1 MRAPQIL
8 TGSIALLLFALVI
21 LGFGIGPVSASAVQG
36 QYGNSTAVHG
46 HGGGHHFAR
55 NSAQRNTM
63 TEAFITK
70 LQNQGVDV
78 STVQAAF
85 QNNDTTAVNAWFKS
99 YSESHQGSFGN
110 FTHVERGTG
119 FKVNATAQQVHL
131 KSFISKLQ
139 SQGVDVSSVQTAL
152 QHNDTA
158 TVTSWLKSFFEA
170 HPNTMTNSTRPHWH
184 QWNST
189 ASKSS

>member
-1 MRAPQIL
+1 MHP
-8 TGSIALLLFALVI
+8 
-21 LGFGIGPVSASAVQG
+21 
-36 QYGNSTAVHG
+36 
-46 HGGGHHFAR
+46 
-55 NSAQRNTM
+55 
-63 TEAFITK
+63 EAFITK